1 MQPESFYKLLSDNRL
16 VFTITL
22 ALALLLAWQMS
33 LLAWQALP
41 LPAMPSLLAPGVMVE
56 HSSNAN
62 QSLNLAQKIA
72 VISRAELFGKVR
84 QKTIATVAPVEVKD
98 APQSTLNYKLRGIYF
113 SDDKALASVILQKNN
128 RDTKFYRLGDEI
140 DKDIYIRQINE
151 DYILISRQ
159 GRLEKLLLEK
169 PKMNARTA
177 RGAGYPAYRSGY
189 SLMGASRVL
198 QSYKRRY
205 IDNPM
210 ALAKRFQAIPVAEN
224 GRTVGYK
231 LRALRGE
238 RLLQKIGL
246 QPNDVFIA
254 VNGIGLDKPFQALDA
269 LKSLT
274 TANHVSLTILRNGNR
289 QTFDYNLNP

>member
-1 MQPESFYKLLSDNRL
+1 MQPESFFKLLSDNRL
-16 VFTITL
+16 VFAITL
-22 ALALLLAWQMS
+22 ALALLLAWQLS
-33 LLAWQALP
+33 LLAWRVAP
-41 LPAMPSLLAPGVMVE
+41 LPAMPSSLTPAAAVN
-56 HSSNAN
+56 HSSDRN
-62 QSLNLAQKIA
+62 QSLNLTQKIA
-72 VISRAELFGKVR
+72 IISRAELFGKVH
-84 QKTIATVAPVEVKD
+84 QKTAVAAPVEVKD

-128 RDTKFYRLGDEI
+128 RDTKYYRLGDEI

-151 DYILISRQ
+151 DHILISRQ

-169 PKMNARTA
+169 PKMNARA
-177 RGAGYPAYRSGY
+177 ARSGGNNY
-189 SLMGASRVL
+189 RAGNTSVVASRVL

-205 IDNPM
+205 ADTPM

-224 GRTVGYK
+224 GRTIGYK

-238 RLLQKIGL
+238 RLMQKIGL
-246 QPNDVFIA
+246 QKDDVFVA

-274 TANHVSLTILRNGNR
+274 TANNVSLTILRNGNR
-289 QTFDYNLNP
+289 QTLDFNLK